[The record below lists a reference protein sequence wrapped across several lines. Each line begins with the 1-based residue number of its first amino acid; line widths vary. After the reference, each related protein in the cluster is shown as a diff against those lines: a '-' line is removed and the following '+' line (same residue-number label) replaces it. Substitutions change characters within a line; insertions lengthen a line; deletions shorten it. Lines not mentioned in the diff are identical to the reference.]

1 MVRKT
6 HEALSLEWGQLAH
19 SPLRA
24 VGVWYGALL
33 LEVFKACTLGT
44 VLCDASTDGVV
55 NLCNHWY
62 MLSTLAHSLNQGGAD
77 AVTYDCSMSA
87 IIA

>member
-6 HEALSLEWGQLAH
+6 HKALSLKWCQLAH

-24 VGVWYGALL
+24 VGVWYGALVL
-33 LEVFKACTLGT
+33 KIFIACTFGT
-44 VLCDASTDGVV
+44 VLCNASTDGVI
-55 NLCNHWY
+55 NLGHHWNV
-62 MLSTLAHSLNQGGAD
+62 LTAFAHRLNERRAD
-77 AVTYDCSMSA
+77 AVTYDCSISA